1 MYKIPEPQTV
11 KRLNSWRTLRNH
23 IEHSLTPLDDIAE
36 FFNQFP
42 RVKIYTDPY
51 DQSTWPTPWEL
62 IEENQYCP
70 FNIILAIAYTIQ
82 LCSRFNDLQPKITI
96 TIDEITKTVYYLLFL
111 KDEVYGFIQNEWIH
125 KNDLPKSLKNIK
137 IYHLDPL
144 N

>member
-11 KRLNSWRTLRNH
+11 KRLNSWRTLRDH
-23 IEHSLTPLDDIAE
+23 IEHSSTPLDDIAE

-51 DQSTWPTPWEL
+51 DQTTWPTPWEL

-125 KNDLPKSLKNIK
+125 KNNLPKSLKNIK